1 MLQPSDYDG
10 DSMAGLTPQDIHR
23 MAKQGWKQDEGDMV
37 KTDERDRL
45 KGVVKKQNIRSRN
58 IRDVLNIGAGTRCR
72 HCGMLHFCYLERCG
86 ACSKPMEYNL
96 GKVEKVI

>member
-1 MLQPSDYDG
+1 
-10 DSMAGLTPQDIHR
+10 MAGLTPQDIHR